1 MNARIKSFSI
11 GLTIAATLTAGG
23 VASAGSPSAPPDY
36 GMNFVTIGHAGNRL
50 PTSKEL
56 PLGANYGSVDY
67 EYRIMETPV
76 TVGMWWEF
84 VQAYA
89 LYTDDSSQAFTSGW
103 ILRDFEGNLYPPA
116 DVALQYPADMS
127 FRYAAR
133 FVNWLHNGKGSDRA
147 SFENG
152 VYDTS
157 TFTQNPD
164 GTFNDQS
171 VRNSGSKYW
180 IPTIDEWTKAN
191 HYDPN
196 RYGPGQEGYW
206 LYPDGGNE
214 PLIPGL
220 PENGGE
226 TDAGTVA
233 TQGPSYVGSYPWS
246 ESPLGL
252 LDASGG
258 LQEWTSSDS
267 GGGRR
272 FLPDSAQ
279 TSGLPEFL
287 DRLDWL
293 TTQWPSNGGQG
304 FRIASAVPTPSTLP
318 VLIAVVAYSRR
329 RNRWITR

>member
-50 PTSKEL
+50 PTSKEA

-89 LYTDDSSQAFTSGW
+89 PYTDDSSQAFTSNW
-103 ILRDFEGNLYPPA
+103 ILRDFDGNLHPPA
-116 DVALQYPADMS
+116 EVALQYPADVS

-133 FVNWLHNGKGSDRA
+133 FVNWLHNGKGSDQA

-171 VRNSGSKYW
+171 VRNPGSKYW
-180 IPTIDEWTKAN
+180 LPTLDEWTKAN

-196 RYGPGQEGYW
+196 RYGSGQEGYW

-214 PLIPGL
+214 PLISGMPW
-220 PENGGE
+220 ESGE
-226 TDAGTVA
+226 TDAGDPP
-233 TQGPSYVGSYPWS
+233 GSIPLPVGSYPDVM
-246 ESPLGL
+246 SPLGL

-258 LQEWTSSDS
+258 RYEWTSTAEL
-267 GGGRR
+267 GGLRII
-272 FLPDSAQ
+272 PDSAD
-279 TSGLPEFL
+279 SSFLFEFH
-287 DRLDWL
+287 DRLDYTGVYPPDL
-293 TTQWPSNGGQG
+293 GRRS
-304 FRIASAVPTPSTLP
+304 FRVVVAVPAPGASCAL
-318 VLIAVVAYSRR
+318 LVASVFTRTRR
-329 RNRWITR
+329 